1 MERNERCPLCR
12 QPITRREYEA
22 IEKRIRKEE
31 RARVA
36 ASEAKA
42 RRELRE
48 EHQREVA
55 ALSAGLTQ
63 RLARQRETL
72 QAEHDRAI
80 LKVKAEANRENERL
94 QRRTKELQRA
104 LEKKTAHELGD
115 GPERD
120 LDAEL
125 RAAFGDDA
133 FQRVPRGELGADI
146 LHDVHYKGTRRTLG
160 PRLVWQSAGRRN
172 HAHRSRDHRQS

>member
-1 MERNERCPLCR
+1 MERSERCPLCR

-72 QAEHDRAI
+72 QADHDRAI

-104 LEKKTAHELGD
+104 LEKKTAHELG
-115 GPERD
+115 
-120 LDAEL
+120 
-125 RAAFGDDA
+125 
-133 FQRVPRGELGADI
+133 ADI

-160 PRLVWQSAGRRN
+160 PRLVWQSAGGRN
-172 HAHRSRDHRQS
+172 HADRSRDHRQS